1 MSVDGSVPL
10 TVKMSNVVKLFD
22 SGCNTLDLLPMKVA
36 TMC

>member
-10 TVKMSNVVKLFD
+10 TVKMSNVVKHFD
-22 SGCNTLDLLPMKVA
+22 SGYNTLYLLPIKVA